1 MNIQLRH
8 FVPVCSCIIR
18 VTAPPS
24 CWVKLM
30 LSATKSVIV
39 TLCAGFYPRPSP
51 PSLVTQYSELNTGL
65 LTHQIS
71 ECQMNKS
78 FQISLSSVHSSSSS
92 SINVSLWLSGYLFWW
107 EAETTGPRGSGHN
120 LNKQSDQ
127 SKTADGQMSFAVFPE
142 VGGQVLD
149 KWRTLDW

>member
-39 TLCAGFYPRPSP
+39 TLCASFYPRPSP

-92 SINVSLWLSGYLFWW
+92 SINVSGSLDICFDGRLR
-107 EAETTGPRGSGHN
+107 PRGPAAVDIIWINSPIRA
-120 LNKQSDQ
+120 KQ
-127 SKTADGQMSFAVFPE
+127 QMA
-142 VGGQVLD
+142 
-149 KWRTLDW
+149 KWALQYSQRLAARFWINGAH